1 MWRELRSYGALRTL
15 HHLEQHGSNN
25 GRQPQIV
32 SVVVG
37 WLTQRCS
44 SLSILH
50 RRESAAYKTPASVAL
65 LAERRGTHLG
75 PTGDAVPVPEEIFV
89 AEERSAYRSADL
101 GAVGSAELFAIEVV
115 LISAV
120 RCAHLGHLFVLCE
133 FGHCCLA
140 FPFRLRASLFGHL
153 RRRRNSNT
161 PTCARYHCNSSVRL
175 DAILVIA
182 AVEKVQIAGR
192 LCVASRAPILL
203 AAVAARFTTS
213 S

>member
-1 MWRELRSYGALRTL
+1 
-15 HHLEQHGSNN
+15 
-25 GRQPQIV
+25 
-32 SVVVG
+32 
-37 WLTQRCS
+37 
-44 SLSILH
+44 LSILH
-50 RRESAAYKTPASVAL
+50 RRERAAYKTPASVAV

-101 GAVGSAELFAIEVV
+101 GAVSCAELFAKVVV

-120 RCAHLGHLFVLCE
+120 RCAHLGAGGSAELSAKEGILISAVRCAQLGHLFVLCE

-182 AVEKVQIAGR
+182 AVEKFQIAGR